1 MKYLLDTHAIL
12 WYAKGSDELSNT
24 AKSIIE
30 NEDCYYNIVSLWEI
44 ALKQKLGKLDP
55 QLSIIEL
62 ENFCKYANFK
72 QIQLKSEYIEHTKRL
87 DFIHK
92 DPFDRLLIANS
103 IVEQMTLITR
113 DSIIPK
119 YDVLTIW

>member
-12 WYAKGSDELSNT
+12 WYAQGSDELSST

-44 ALKQKLGKLDP
+44 ALKQKLGKLGT

-62 ENFCKYANFK
+62 EKFCHIAGFK
-72 QIQLKSEYIEHTKRL
+72 QMQLKSEYIEYTKKL
-87 DFIHK
+87 DFIHR
-92 DPFDRLLIANS
+92 DPFDRILIANS
-103 IVEQMTLITR
+103 IVEKMTLVTR
-113 DSIIPK
+113 DLTIPK